1 MKKVIVS
8 GAAGFIGNA
17 VARQLISQGVQVVAV
32 VKPGTNRTSEAF
44 RLKNFK
50 ATVVEC
56 DLKEVELLPKLIKEK
71 EYDAFYQFAW
81 DGLDKESFLDY
92 EKQIDGIKWIM
103 KSVEAA
109 SALRCNRFIGAGSVT
124 QMELF
129 NQEGRMFTD
138 DRHKYFRS
146 VQLAC
151 ETMGRALAREKGIQ
165 FIWPIIINVYG
176 EGETSTRLIN
186 SMIRNLLAGKHQSF
200 SSGKQLYDFI
210 HIQDAAKAFCLIGDR
225 GKEESQYMIGSG
237 SPRQLKE
244 YLNIIRDIVAPE
256 MQLGMNELEFHGL
269 EMTEKMLN
277 IDSLVRDTGFN
288 PEIEFEEVIRRTLEW
303 IVREDKRNDIE

>member
-103 KSVEAA
+103 KSVEGGIC
-109 SALRCNRFIGAGSVT
+109 L
-124 QMELF
+124 
-129 NQEGRMFTD
+129 
-138 DRHKYFRS
+138 
-146 VQLAC
+146 
-151 ETMGRALAREKGIQ
+151 TM
-165 FIWPIIINVYG
+165 
-176 EGETSTRLIN
+176 
-186 SMIRNLLAGKHQSF
+186 
-200 SSGKQLYDFI
+200 
-210 HIQDAAKAFCLIGDR
+210 
-225 GKEESQYMIGSG
+225 
-237 SPRQLKE
+237 
-244 YLNIIRDIVAPE
+244 
-256 MQLGMNELEFHGL
+256 
-269 EMTEKMLN
+269 
-277 IDSLVRDTGFN
+277 
-288 PEIEFEEVIRRTLEW
+288 
-303 IVREDKRNDIE
+303 